1 MGRHEVLR
9 TALLTGSRWSHIWA
23 LIPLNRWYSI
33 NYTDAGIFMG
43 PYVSDQNIARRVLSE
58 ITEEN

>member
-1 MGRHEVLR
+1 
-9 TALLTGSRWSHIWA
+9 
-23 LIPLNRWYSI
+23 
-33 NYTDAGIFMG
+33 MG